1 MSKRLIISSLL
12 ASSFC
17 APGVASAYEW
27 LPPWMPDTAAVP
39 FAFSSST
46 LGNTIG
52 VAGLLKGLGQPQAGL
67 IGAGLISDKGS
78 NMTFIG
84 YNNFQVG
91 NAWLLGFDAYNAS
104 YSDYIY
110 HLGSAGDNDSLYSQK
125 TVTDAEEAQYHFT
138 MRYIIPW
145 GAAAFKGARAAYE
158 PKRRIQGASPA
169 TSGISTVKFEPFLS
183 ERSLSSSNDSA
194 PDSTWGVNLGFE
206 WDNRNDVRNP
216 SLGAKLKLNIAH
228 APDSGNDNTWTK
240 VEIEQSHYFSLGKV
254 DDVFSRQ
261 VLAFDMYVADTPTWN
276 RCGSG
281 TCERPPEYAGVSLG
295 GLYHLRGY
303 SANRYHGRSAVHYSL
318 EYRVMPEWQPLQ
330 SWPIFNWYDVPW
342 WQWVAFV
349 DAGRVADEFSIQE
362 LHRDMKYNL
371 GGGIRFQVEGI
382 VVRTEMAFGDEENMF
397 RVMINQPF

>member
-1 MSKRLIISSLL
+1 
-12 ASSFC
+12 
-17 APGVASAYEW
+17 
-27 LPPWMPDTAAVP
+27 
-39 FAFSSST
+39 
-46 LGNTIG
+46 
-52 VAGLLKGLGQPQAGL
+52 
-67 IGAGLISDKGS
+67 
-78 NMTFIG
+78 MTFIG

-110 HLGSAGDNDSLYSQK
+110 HLGSAGDNDSQYSQK
-125 TVTDAEEAQYHFT
+125 TVTDAKEAQYHFT

-169 TSGISTVKFEPFLS
+169 TSGISTIKFEPFLS

-295 GLYHLRGY
+295 
-303 SANRYHGRSAVHYSL
+303 ACTIFAVT
-318 EYRVMPEWQPLQ
+318 R
-330 SWPIFNWYDVPW
+330 
-342 WQWVAFV
+342 
-349 DAGRVADEFSIQE
+349 R
-362 LHRDMKYNL
+362 
-371 GGGIRFQVEGI
+371 I
-382 VVRTEMAFGDEENMF
+382 VTMAE
-397 RVMINQPF
+397 VQCTTA